1 MSKINTSNTSKGNNS
16 KSADKSVSINRLPLL
31 ISAKSFNE
39 INEISKYFKKN
50 DQSKGKM
57 KSYAQATTSS
67 SINNTRKVLKI
78 KETFPN
84 LQANKIKK
92 IQQIIKGNG
101 KLEHK
106 LNMMTKGLLRKQ
118 IIVPMNNDNRI
129 KFVAELSTHI
139 SNINRALKN
148 LKSDIKADFV

>member
-1 MSKINTSNTSKGNNS
+1 
-16 KSADKSVSINRLPLL
+16 
-31 ISAKSFNE
+31 
-39 INEISKYFKKN
+39 
-50 DQSKGKM
+50 M

-92 IQQIIKGNG
+92 IQQIIKGDS
-101 KLEHK
+101 KPEYK
-106 LNMMTKGLLRKQ
+106 LNMITKELLRKQ
-118 IIVPMNNDNRI
+118 IIVHENNNNRI

-139 SNINRALKN
+139 SNINRALRN
-148 LKSDIKADFV
+148 LKLDIKADFV